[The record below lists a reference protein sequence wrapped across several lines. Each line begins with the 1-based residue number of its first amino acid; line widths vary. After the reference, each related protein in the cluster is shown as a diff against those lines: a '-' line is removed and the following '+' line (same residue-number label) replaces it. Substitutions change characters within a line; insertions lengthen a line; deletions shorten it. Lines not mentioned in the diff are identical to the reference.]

1 MNEIILKSL
10 SAAEIKTLQ
19 NPNQEQ
25 VKQALPLILKEMA
38 LLGWVTV
45 RKNTPKISDNLQAVV
60 ILGLFSVLLYVIQPV
75 MFMIFAIIVFVIM
88 VNVFSPKIEFQ
99 MTTNGHKA
107 LQSSLQ
113 PTMLVALL
121 RELQTAIGNKGH
133 CTLQDLKKQLR
144 KKYRDN
150 NGFHQ
155 DLLLHSLISKSLLV
169 KQPDGSHIPTG
180 LGQDVL
186 AQVSVKIKEAQQL
199 PALIRTRSPQA
210 LAWAAALG
218 GIVLLTP
225 DMEGY
230 FAPLLEL
237 GLYEMD
243 LEDESEKHAYSSDGG
258 TTYVDDNDQEK
269 HSDADWGDNSDFLD
283 GLFSSHDGS
292 LSSDST
298 GGCGSG
304 CGIDGSG
311 CGSSGCGSGCG
322 GGCGGGCG
330 S

>member
-10 SAAEIKTLQ
+10 SAAEIRTLQ

-25 VKQALPLILKEMA
+25 VRQTLPLLLKEMA
-38 LLGWVTV
+38 LKGWVTV
-45 RKNTPKISDNLQAVV
+45 RQHTPKISDNLQPLV
-60 ILGLFSVLLYVIQPV
+60 ILGLFSALLYVIQPV
-75 MFMIFAIIVFVIM
+75 MFMIFAVIAFVILASI
-88 VNVFSPKIEFQ
+88 FSQKIEFQ
-99 MTTNGHKA
+99 ITPKGHNA
-107 LQSSLQ
+107 LQASAQSTVLI
-113 PTMLVALL
+113 TLL
-121 RELQTAIGNKGH
+121 RELQATIGNKER
-133 CTLQDLKKQLR
+133 CTMQNLKKQLR
-144 KKYRDN
+144 EKYQDN

-155 DLLLHSLISKSLLV
+155 NLLLHSLTSQSLLI
-169 KQPDGSHIPTG
+169 KQSDASYIPTG
-180 LGQDVL
+180 LGHDVL
-186 AQVSVKIKEAQQL
+186 AQVEIKIKEAREL
-199 PALIRTRSPQA
+199 PPLIRAQSSQA

-218 GIVLLTP
+218 AIVLLTP

-237 GLYEMD
+237 GFYEMD
-243 LEDESEKHAYSSDGG
+243 LENESEKHAYSSDGG
-258 TTYVDDNDQEK
+258 TTYIDNNDQEK
-269 HSDADWGDNSDFLD
+269 HPDPDADWGDNSDFLD
-283 GLFSSHDGS
+283 GLFSSHDGG

-322 GGCGGGCG
+322 GGCG